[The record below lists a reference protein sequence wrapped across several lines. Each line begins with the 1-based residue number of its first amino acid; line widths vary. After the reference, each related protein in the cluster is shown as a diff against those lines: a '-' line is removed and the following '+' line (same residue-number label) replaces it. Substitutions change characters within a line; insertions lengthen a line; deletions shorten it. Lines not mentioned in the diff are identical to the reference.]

1 LPLVR
6 TPSVE
11 FVGLT
16 PIKSTLDVERR
27 PNPPPSMPQL
37 TFPELGGSV

>member
-16 PIKSTLDVERR
+16 PFKSTLDVERAVD
-27 PNPPPSMPQL
+27 PAP
-37 TFPELGGSV
+37 